1 MKKLLSLALALIM
14 VLSMASVAFAAGESM
29 TTWYTFNDDYL
40 SSVRAA
46 MSEALKAKEVT
57 NNDQDANGVQ
67 ATQIDQIQ
75 TAIANKV
82 GVLIVN
88 LVESGS
94 EGTAQSI
101 LDSAKAAG
109 IPIVF
114 FNRSLAETEE
124 GEKALL
130 TSYDKAA
137 YVGTVYTEA
146 GIMQGK
152 LIGEYV
158 LANYDALDLNGDGE
172 ISYVMLKGDEANLE
186 AIARTKYGQE
196 EADKVL
202 EAGGKK
208 ALKFY
213 DANNAD
219 KYIVDQAGQ
228 WSVTHGFD
236 TLQNILSQYNAENN
250 NMVEL
255 VIANNDA
262 MAIGAVN
269 ALVEK
274 GYNTG
279 EADAKVVPV
288 FGVDA
293 TPDAMDA
300 INAGKMTGTIKQDAV
315 GMADAVASIAANF
328 LAGKPAFEG
337 LNENY
342 VQIENWKVTIPY
354 SMVSLDNK

>member
-1 MKKLLSLALALIM
+1 MKKLLALALAMIM
-14 VLSMASVAFAAGESM
+14 ALGLVTFASAEGEAM

-46 MSEALKAKEVT
+46 LGEAFNEKGIKNA
-57 NNDQDANGVQ
+57 DQDSNGTQ

-75 TAIANKV
+75 TAENIIN
-82 GVLIVN
+82 
-88 LVESGS
+88 
-94 EGTAQSI
+94 
-101 LDSAKAAG
+101 DAKNAG

-114 FNRSLAETEE
+114 FNRSLAESEE

-152 LIGEYV
+152 LIGQYV
-158 LANYDALDLNGDGE
+158 LDNFDKLDLNGDGE

-186 AIARTKYGQE
+186 AIARTKYGHE
-196 EADKVL
+196 EADKIL
-202 EAGGKK
+202 EAAGKK
-208 ALKFY
+208 PLKFY
-213 DANNAD
+213 DDSNANR
-219 KYIVDQAGQ
+219 YIVDQAGQ

-255 VIANNDA
+255 VIANNDS

-279 EADAKVVPV
+279 EEGATVIPV

-293 TPDAMDA
+293 TADAMEA
-300 INAGKMTGTIKQDAV
+300 IKAGKMTGTIKQDAV
-315 GMADAVASIAANF
+315 GMADAVATIAANF
-328 LAGKPAFEG
+328 LAGKDAFAE

-342 VQIENWKVTIPY
+342 VQVENWKVTIPY
-354 SMVSLDNK
+354 SMVTGE

>member
-1 MKKLLSLALALIM
+1 MKKLLALALAMIM
-14 VLSMASVAFAAGESM
+14 ALGLVTFASAEGEAM

-46 MSEALKAKEVT
+46 LGEAFNEKGIKNA
-57 NNDQDANGVQ
+57 DQDSNGTQ

-82 GVLIVN
+82 GVLVVN

-94 EGTAQSI
+94 QGTAENI
-101 LDSAKAAG
+101 INDAKNAG

-114 FNRSLAETEE
+114 FNRSLAESEE

-152 LIGEYV
+152 LIGQYV
-158 LANYDALDLNGDGE
+158 LDNFDKLDLNGDGE

-186 AIARTKYGQE
+186 AIARTKYGHE
-196 EADKVL
+196 EADKIL
-202 EAGGKK
+202 EAAGKK
-208 ALKFY
+208 PLKFY
-213 DANNAD
+213 DDSNANR
-219 KYIVDQAGQ
+219 YIVDQAGQ

-255 VIANNDA
+255 VIANNDS

-279 EADAKVVPV
+279 EEGATVIPV

-293 TPDAMDA
+293 TADAMEA
-300 INAGKMTGTIKQDAV
+300 IKAGKMTGTIKQDAV
-315 GMADAVASIAANF
+315 GMADAVATIAANF
-328 LAGKPAFEG
+328 LAGKDAFAE

-342 VQIENWKVTIPY
+342 VQVENWKVTIPY
-354 SMVSLDNK
+354 SMVTGE